1 MSGSQLV
8 LQDASL
14 LSRID
19 RQVYRLESLL
29 TLLGGIVIFL
39 LVLLATT
46 NVLGRWLFDLPI
58 SGYVDWIEQAMA
70 FMAFL
75 GVAYTQRDGGHIR
88 MDILVRHLHG
98 RALWFSELLSTLMM
112 LLITLVLIY
121 GSFLHFQRAFRNGDS
136 SIDIDLPVWPSKLV
150 VTVALAILALRLLL
164 QVWGYLRALMQ
175 GGDCP
180 VAVPLVEDPATLA
193 AQEAQSVLGEDLEV
207 QSHCDLPDESG
218 QEPKP

>member
-1 MSGSQLV
+1 MAGNQLV
-8 LQDASL
+8 LQDDSL

-19 RQVYRLESLL
+19 RQVYRIESALN
-29 TLLGGIVIFL
+29 LLGGIVIFL
-39 LVLLATT
+39 LVLLATA

-58 SGYVDWIEQAMA
+58 TGYVDWIEQAMA
-70 FMAFL
+70 FLAFL

-98 RALWFSELLSTLMM
+98 RWLWLVELTSTLLI
-112 LLITLVLIY
+112 LLVTVVLIY
-121 GSFLHFQRAFRNGDS
+121 GSFLHFLRAYQNGDS

-150 VTVALAILALRLLL
+150 VTVALTILALRLLL
-164 QVWGYLRALMQ
+164 QVWGYLRALIR

-193 AQEAQSVLGEDLEV
+193 AQEAQSVLGEDLAVEP
-207 QSHCDLPDESG
+207 HCEAPGKST
-218 QEPKP
+218 EPKS

>member
-1 MSGSQLV
+1 MAGSQLV
-8 LQDASL
+8 LQDASR

-19 RQVYRLESLL
+19 RQVYRLESGLN
-29 TLLGGIVIFL
+29 LLGGIVIFL

-58 SGYVDWIEQAMA
+58 NGYVDWIEQAMA
-70 FMAFL
+70 FLAFL

-98 RALWFSELLSTLMM
+98 RALWFTELISTLLM
-112 LLITLVLIY
+112 LLISVVLIY
-121 GSFLHFQRAFRNGDS
+121 GSFLHFQRAWRNGDS

-150 VTVALAILALRLLL
+150 VTLALSILALRLLL
-164 QVWGYLRALMQ
+164 QLWGYLRALIQ

-193 AQEAQSVLGEDLEV
+193 AQEAQSVLGEDLEL
-207 QSHCDLPDESG
+207 QAHCDTRPSFRE
-218 QEPKP
+218 QRP

>member
-1 MSGSQLV
+1 MAGSQLV
-8 LQDASL
+8 LQDNSL

-19 RQVYRLESLL
+19 RQVYRLESAL

-46 NVLGRWLFDLPI
+46 NVLGRWMFDLPI

-70 FMAFL
+70 FLAFL

-98 RALWFSELLSTLMM
+98 RALWFTELISTLLM
-112 LLITLVLIY
+112 LLVTLVLIY
-121 GSFLHFQRAFRNGDS
+121 GSFLHFLRAWQNGDS

-150 VTVALAILALRLLL
+150 VTVALTILALRLML
-164 QVWGYLRALMQ
+164 QVWGYLRALVQ

-193 AQEAQSVLGEDLEV
+193 AQEAQSVLGEDLEL
-207 QSHCDLPDESG
+207 QPHCDT
-218 QEPKP
+218 EPSSRGRDS

>member
-1 MSGSQLV
+1 MAGNQLV
-8 LQDASL
+8 LQDNSL

-29 TLLGGIVIFL
+29 TLLGGIVIFM

-46 NVLGRWLFDLPI
+46 NVLGRWMFDLPI

-98 RALWFSELLSTLMM
+98 RALWFTELISVSMM

-121 GSFLHFQRAFRNGDS
+121 GSYLHFLRAFRNGDS

-150 VTVALAILALRLLL
+150 VTVALTILALRLLL

-193 AQEAQSVLGEDLEV
+193 AQEAQSVLGEDLEI
-207 QSHCDLPDESG
+207 QPHCELPDESG
-218 QEPKP
+218 KVPKP

>member
-1 MSGSQLV
+1 MAGSLLV
-8 LQDASL
+8 LQDDTL

-46 NVLGRWLFDLPI
+46 NVLGRWIFDLPI

-70 FMAFL
+70 FIAFL

-98 RALWFSELLSTLMM
+98 RWLWFTELLSTLLM
-112 LLITLVLIY
+112 LLVTLVLIY
-121 GSFLHFQRAFRNGDS
+121 GSFLHFRRAWQNGDS

-150 VTVALAILALRLLL
+150 VTVALTILALRLLL
-164 QVWGYLRALMQ
+164 QVWGYLRALLQ

-193 AQEAQSVLGEDLEV
+193 AQEAQSVLGEELDV
-207 QSHCDLPDESG
+207 SPHCDTPSDGAPRS
-218 QEPKP
+218 